1 MLVGVGACVLL
12 SKVTQGREQIMARN
26 MSVAGSALAFCLLGV
41 VEVQA
46 ADRAFCEQYAQ
57 AALVQVR
64 GGLNNRACAGGLK
77 GARWSSDFKVHYDW
91 CLGASFQVAGTE
103 RDARTA
109 QLKACTGQ

>member
-1 MLVGVGACVLL
+1 
-12 SKVTQGREQIMARN
+12 MARN
-26 MSVAGSALAFCLLGV
+26 LSVAGVALMVCLSGLTDV
-41 VEVQA
+41 RA

-57 AALVQVR
+57 AALVQVK
-64 GGLNNRACAGGLK
+64 GGLANRACAGGLK

-91 CLGASFQVAGTE
+91 CLAASFQAAGSE

>member
-1 MLVGVGACVLL
+1 
-12 SKVTQGREQIMARN
+12 MARN
-26 MSVAGSALAFCLLGV
+26 LSVAGVALMVCFSGLADV
-41 VEVQA
+41 RA

-57 AALVQVR
+57 AALVQVK
-64 GGLNNRACAGGLK
+64 GGLANRACAGGLK

-91 CLGASFQVAGTE
+91 CLAASFQAAGSE

>member
-1 MLVGVGACVLL
+1 
-12 SKVTQGREQIMARN
+12 MARN
-26 MSVAGSALAFCLLGV
+26 LSVAGVALALCFSGLP
-41 VEVQA
+41 EVQA
-46 ADRAFCEQYAQ
+46 ADRTFCEQYAQ

-64 GGLNNRACAGGLK
+64 GGLNNRACAGGIK

-91 CLGASFQVAGTE
+91 CLGASSQAAGAE

>member
-1 MLVGVGACVLL
+1 
-12 SKVTQGREQIMARN
+12 MARN
-26 MSVAGSALAFCLLGV
+26 LSVAGVALALCLSGLA
-41 VEVQA
+41 EVQA

-64 GGLNNRACAGGLK
+64 GGLNNRACAGGIQ

-91 CLGASFQVAGTE
+91 CLGASFQAAGAE